1 MNEQHQKLIERMGRY
16 YEADGL
22 PRIAGRLFGYLL
34 LEDEARS
41 LDEMAAA
48 LAVSKTSVSTNARLL
63 EQTGLLER
71 VTRPGDR
78 KDYYQLAADQSR
90 MIELKMQGM
99 QEMQSILESA
109 AAVADESGADPS
121 VRKRIRSMY
130 RFNVE
135 AYQVVTQ
142 LLESWTPEE

>member
-109 AAVADESGADPS
+109 AAVADQSGADPS
-121 VRKRIRSMY
+121 VRKRIRSMH

>member
-1 MNEQHQKLIERMGRY
+1 MDEQHQKLIERMGRY
-16 YEADGL
+16 YESDGL
-22 PRIAGRLFGYLL
+22 PRIAGRLFGFLL

-41 LDEMAAA
+41 LDEMAQA

-99 QEMQSILESA
+99 QVMQCILESA
-109 AAVADESGADPS
+109 EKLATDDDADPS
-121 VRKRIRSMY
+121 VLRRIRSMR

-135 AYQVVTQ
+135 AFEVVRH
-142 LLESWTPEE
+142 LLESWSPDE